1 MKRKLT
7 ITVNHIVLTEQWV
20 SAYQKMV
27 SFLSGKA
34 KYYILS
40 GHGRLTHVF
49 IFLFWFELQS
59 PNPANSL
66 CPSV

>member
-49 IFLFWFELQS
+49 IFLF
-59 PNPANSL
+59 
-66 CPSV
+66 